1 MTDELKS
8 RIMTS
13 FLSQKG
19 EMYRDADGLRASGKV
34 LGERIYFPFITDNV
48 IDTAVYDVKS
58 GVFTEL
64 IVEVCDEPSTPS
76 FVNQHSGYSDST
88 RKERIV
94 L

>member
-1 MTDELKS
+1 MTDELKN
-8 RIMTS
+8 RITTS

-19 EMYRDADGLRASGKV
+19 EMYRDADRLRASGKIIGAY
-34 LGERIYFPFITDNV
+34 LYYPFITDNV

-64 IVEVCDEPSTPS
+64 IVEVCEEPSTPS
-76 FVNQHSGYSDST
+76 LMNPHSGYSDTIKS
-88 RKERIV
+88 ERIV